1 MTRINLLPWREQLR
15 KERERRFYTAAAG
28 AALLMV
34 LVVVYVHF
42 HIGRLIEAQE
52 ARNQYLR
59 QVIAQ
64 VDQQIKEIKD
74 LEAQKERL
82 LARMRII
89 ERLQGQRPQEVHLFD
104 ELVRAVP
111 DGLYL
116 TELDQ
121 KGAKVTLKGVAESNA
136 RVSAFMRRLDAS
148 PWFERPTLAV
158 IEAAGPEEQRVS
170 RFELEVLLTGP
181 HAEAA
186 QAEGAGQAAAGR
198 SGGRGRPA

>member
-42 HIGRLIEAQE
+42 HIAGLIEGQE
-52 ARNQYLR
+52 ARNRYLR
-59 QVIAQ
+59 QVIAE
-64 VDQQIKEIKD
+64 VDRQIKEIQD

-89 ERLQGQRPQEVHLFD
+89 ERLQGQRPQEVRLFD

-111 DGLYL
+111 EGLYL
-116 TELDQ
+116 TRLEQ
-121 KGAKVTLKGVAESNA
+121 EGARVTLEGLAESNA
-136 RVSAFMRRLDAS
+136 RVSAFMRNLDAS
-148 PWFERPTLAV
+148 DWFERPTLAV
-158 IEAAGPEEQRVS
+158 IEAQGPEERRVS
-170 RFELEVLLTGP
+170 RFQLDVFLSGLPAGEE
-181 HAEAA
+181 E
-186 QAEGAGQAAAGR
+186 EGAARREGR
-198 SGGRGRPA
+198 A

>member
-15 KERERRFYTAAAG
+15 KERERRFYTTAAG
-28 AALLMV
+28 AALLMG

-42 HIGRLIEAQE
+42 HIAGLIEEQE
-52 ARNQYLR
+52 ARNRYLR

-89 ERLQGQRPQEVHLFD
+89 ERLQGQRPQEVRLFD
-104 ELVRAVP
+104 ELARAVP

-116 TELDQ
+116 TRLEQ
-121 KGAKVTLKGVAESNA
+121 EGARVTLEGLAESNA
-136 RVSAFMRRLDAS
+136 RVSAFMRNLDAS
-148 PWFERPTLAV
+148 DWFERPTLAV
-158 IEAAGPEEQRVS
+158 IEAEGPEERRVS
-170 RFELEVLLTGP
+170 RFQLDVYLTGLPAGEDEEGTP
-181 HAEAA
+181 H
-186 QAEGAGQAAAGR
+186 QEGRA
-198 SGGRGRPA
+198 